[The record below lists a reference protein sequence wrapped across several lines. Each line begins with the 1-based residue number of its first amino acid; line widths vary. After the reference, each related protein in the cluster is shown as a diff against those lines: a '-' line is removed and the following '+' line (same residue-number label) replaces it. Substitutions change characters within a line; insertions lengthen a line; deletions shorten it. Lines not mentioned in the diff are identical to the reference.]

1 MKPPRLYM
9 PAPYAEPGYLASR
22 AKSNLAAF
30 GSGATESQMAANAL
44 VKTIQRDNASPVVL
58 SASFQVVALGVETIA
73 GGQKIILAGSVSA
86 QVTSSSQSGTL
97 FIELTVDNVLVGTV
111 SAQSFPSDATNVSAS
126 FCFEVT
132 PTPGTR
138 AFALQAKHD
147 DLSSVTIPAHGGVLV
162 EQIVTV

>member
-1 MKPPRLYM
+1 M

-22 AKSNLAAF
+22 AKSNLATF
-30 GSGATESQMAANAL
+30 GNGATESQIAAKAI
-44 VKTIQRDNASPVVL
+44 VKTIQRDSGAAPIVL
-58 SASFQVVALGVETIA
+58 TGSFQVIALGVETIA
-73 GGQKIILAGSVSA
+73 GGQKIILTGSVTG
-86 QVTSSSQSGTL
+86 QVTAATAGTL
-97 FIELTVDNVLVGTV
+97 SVELTVDNVLVGAV
-111 SAQSFPSDATNVSAS
+111 FAQSFEADATNVSVS